1 MGDYILRKMSVFY
14 PKISVFFCYDKHHRT
29 KRGKRDEPIQHISR
43 RRRPGNRK
51 ISRQTIRTGR
61 LQGKKSLQRHGGTR
75 HPHDR
80 TDPSDPARCHDAQN
94 ERSFRPDENKRKNN
108 IPIIM
113 LSTKTEES
121 DKVIGLS
128 MGADDT
134 WQSRIIPPNS
144 WPVSNP
150 SSAVTSP

>member
-1 MGDYILRKMSVFY
+1 MINTIE
-14 PKISVFFCYDKHHRT
+14 P
-29 KRGKRDEPIQHISR
+29 RGEKRDEPIQHISR

-94 ERSFRPDENKRKNN
+94 ERPFRPDENKRK
-108 IPIIM
+108 
-113 LSTKTEES
+113 KQHS
-121 DKVIGLS
+121 DYHALRENRRER
-128 MGADDT
+128 
-134 WQSRIIPPNS
+134 QSHR
-144 WPVSNP
+144 
-150 SSAVTSP
+150 TFDGRR